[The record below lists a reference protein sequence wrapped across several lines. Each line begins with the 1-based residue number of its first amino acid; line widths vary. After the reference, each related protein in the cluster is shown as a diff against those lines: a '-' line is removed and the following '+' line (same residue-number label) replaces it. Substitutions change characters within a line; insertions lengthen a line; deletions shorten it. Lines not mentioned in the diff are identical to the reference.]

1 MGSSSSHWNLG
12 LSGWGKEWWG
22 RGVSLVGV
30 HTYVTR
36 ARALLSLEA
45 VARDS

>member
-1 MGSSSSHWNLG
+1 MHINVPNVGGRNG
-12 LSGWGKEWWG
+12 GG
-22 RGVSLVGV
+22 RGVSLVGM

-36 ARALLSLEA
+36 ARTLLSLEA